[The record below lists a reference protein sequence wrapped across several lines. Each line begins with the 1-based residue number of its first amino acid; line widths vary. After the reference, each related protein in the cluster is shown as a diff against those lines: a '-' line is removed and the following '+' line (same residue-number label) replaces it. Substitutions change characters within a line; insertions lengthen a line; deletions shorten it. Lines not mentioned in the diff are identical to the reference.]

1 MPYQVIGAPDC
12 GCKQPSMH
20 DESRLSRVAKATL
33 YEQVVADGYL
43 KFKDIATGENAKYIP
58 VLANVPSDLFGVALA
73 TARGEVWAA
82 GDCDVPFA
90 LQSVS
95 KPFTAALCIE
105 QEGSAQCLLDKIGV
119 ANTGFPFNSILATQ
133 FFGCPS
139 VNPMLNAG
147 AIASASMIKG
157 GDAAQRFETLLNWY
171 MRCSGSTLSM
181 LTDVYKSETASNYNN
196 RALAYILAAAGRVY
210 CDPLE
215 ATDLYTRQCSVGVT
229 VKQLAQMGATLA
241 NHGTNPV
248 TRERVIRSQYI
259 PCILSM
265 MMLSGLYEE
274 SGQWAF
280 TTGIPAK
287 TGVGGG
293 MVAIVPGTLAIA
305 AFSPRLNQAGNSIR
319 AMGVVRHIAEQLRI
333 NVFDASAVR
342 RV

>member
-1 MPYQVIGAPDC
+1 MR
-12 GCKQPSMH
+12 
-20 DESRLSRVAKATL
+20 DEWRLSKVAKSKL
-33 YEQVVADGYL
+33 YDEVVAESYL
-43 KFKDIATGENAKYIP
+43 RCKDVATGENAKYIP
-58 VLANVPSDLFGVALA
+58 ALANVPSDLFGVALA

-90 LQSVS
+90 LQSVA

-105 QEGSAQCLLDKIGV
+105 QEGSAQCLLERIGA

-133 FFGCPS
+133 FFGFPS
-139 VNPMLNAG
+139 GNPMLNAG
-147 AIASASMIKG
+147 AIASASMVRG
-157 GDAAQRFETLLNWY
+157 CNTAQRFEALLNWY
-171 MRCSGSTLSM
+171 MRCSGSTLTM
-181 LTDVYKSETASNYNN
+181 LTEVYESEAASNYNN
-196 RALAYILAAAGRVY
+196 RALAYILAAAGRIY

-215 ATDLYTRQCSVGVT
+215 ATDLYTRQGAVGVT

-241 NHGTNPV
+241 NYGTNPV
-248 TRERVIRSQYI
+248 TREHVVGPNYV

-274 SGQWAF
+274 SGQWAY
-280 TTGIPAK
+280 TTGLPAK

-319 AMGVVRHIAEQLRI
+319 AMAVVRDIARRLRI
-333 NVFDASAVR
+333 NIFDFSGW
-342 RV
+342 

>member
-1 MPYQVIGAPDC
+1 
-12 GCKQPSMH
+12 MH
-20 DESRLSRVAKATL
+20 NESRLSKVAKASL
-33 YEQVVADGYL
+33 YEQVVTDGYL

-73 TARGEVWAA
+73 TAFGEVWAA

-105 QEGSAQCLLDKIGV
+105 QESSAQCLLDKIGV
-119 ANTGFPFNSILATQ
+119 VNTGFPFNSILATQ
-133 FFGCPS
+133 FFGYPS

-157 GDAAQRFETLLNWY
+157 ANAAQRFETLLNWY

-181 LTDVYKSETASNYNN
+181 LTDVYKSEAASNYNN

-241 NHGTNPV
+241 NNGTNPV
-248 TRERVIRSQYI
+248 TRERVIRPQDL

-333 NVFDASAVR
+333 NVFDAPAAR